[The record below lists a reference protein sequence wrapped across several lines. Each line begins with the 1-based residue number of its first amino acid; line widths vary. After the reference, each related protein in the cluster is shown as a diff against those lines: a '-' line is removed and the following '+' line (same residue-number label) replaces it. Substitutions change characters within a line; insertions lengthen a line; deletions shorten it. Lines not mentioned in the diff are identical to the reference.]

1 MTTLELRETL
11 ARQLTSPQLAMMAI
25 GGAIGTGLF
34 LGSALAVRTAGP
46 GVIIT
51 YIICAVIAVL
61 LMRALGE
68 MAIAHPTA
76 GSFGVYAELYVNK
89 WSGFTVRYTYWA
101 GQCVAIGGEATAIAI
116 YCQWWF
122 PNTPQWFWILTFT
135 VALLYI
141 NARSVG
147 SFGSFEYWFAMI
159 KVVAIVLFIALG
171 AALILGIV
179 PHHAAIGFSNLTSQA
194 SGGFLPKGLG
204 GVWLASVFVIFSYVG
219 TEIVAVTAGEAQNP
233 EVAIPRAMRTVAVR
247 LLLFY
252 VAAIF
257 VLVTV
262 VPWTQIQ
269 PGASTITASP
279 FVRVFQLIG
288 IPAAA
293 HIINFVVVT
302 AAASSMNCNLYLVS
316 RMLLLARPRRL
327 RASRLGP
334 RFLHRHAHP
343 CASRFCRRPNPRPS
357 DLLHLSIARLRLF
370 VRHLPLRRPLHVAR
384 HLHHASLLPLQ
395 AEPLAHRRR
404 RHCRHSPNN
413 VVGRRHA
420 HHPHRRRDVGS
431 PLSLSSTQSFER
443 IQTQQRFKLPCPC
456 LPFARWCHR
465 RPTLCDLVSFKSP
478 KHETVELL
486 LLPVGACPSP
496 NVPANHPVSLG
507 NHLFNA
513 QVQIGHRL
521 VHPNH
526 HLLIAL
532 NAGRLPARAVMVIEI
547 RSHVR
552 TNHGR
557 VFAIDKVFEV
567 IAHEP
572 LHFIC
577 TQMGWHS
584 CLLLDWL
591 CPTQFIRK
599 ASPTHPPTG

>member
-135 VALLYI
+135 IALLYI

-194 SGGFLPKGLG
+194 SGGFLPNGLR

-269 PGASTITASP
+269 PGASTVTASP
-279 FVRVFQLIG
+279 FVRVFQIVG

-316 RMLLLARPRRL
+316 RMLYSLARGGYAPAALGRVSSSATPIPALLVSAGGLTLALLISFISPSRAFVYLFGISLFGGLYTWLVIFITHLYFRRK
-327 RASRLGP
+327 
-334 RFLHRHAHP
+334 
-343 CASRFCRRPNPRPS
+343 
-357 DLLHLSIARLRLF
+357 
-370 VRHLPLRRPLHVAR
+370 
-384 HLHHASLLPLQ
+384 
-395 AEPLAHRRR
+395 
-404 RHCRHSPNN
+404 
-413 VVGRRHA
+413 
-420 HHPHRRRDVGS
+420 
-431 PLSLSSTQSFER
+431 LSLSLIGALAIAAILLTTWWVEGMR
-443 IQTQQRFKLPCPC
+443 IT
-456 LPFARWCHR
+456 
-465 RPTLCDLVSFKSP
+465 
-478 KHETVELL
+478 
-486 LLPVGACPSP
+486 
-496 NVPANHPVSLG
+496 
-507 NHLFNA
+507 
-513 QVQIGHRL
+513 
-521 VHPNH
+521 
-526 HLLIAL
+526 LIAGVTWL
-532 NAGRLPARAVMVIEI
+532 TALSVIY
-547 RSHVR
+547 
-552 TNHGR
+552 
-557 VFAIDKVFEV
+557 AI
-567 IAHEP
+567 
-572 LHFIC
+572 
-577 TQMGWHS
+577 
-584 CLLLDWL
+584 
-591 CPTQFIRK
+591 IRK
-599 ASPTHPPTG
+599 NPVAAAA